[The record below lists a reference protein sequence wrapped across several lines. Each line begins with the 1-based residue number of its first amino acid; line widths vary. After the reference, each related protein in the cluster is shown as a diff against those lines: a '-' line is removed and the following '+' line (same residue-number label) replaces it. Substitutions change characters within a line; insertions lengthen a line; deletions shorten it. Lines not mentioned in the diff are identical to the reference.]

1 MLKVCIQG
9 FVGGQSSPGFPGS
22 SAISHQDPGNRLERR
37 LFILGTVMFL
47 LMRDKGSSRG
57 KSKSVESA
65 EPKPAAGAEG
75 KDTRSK
81 PAPMTAKEK
90 IAANQKNKRRK

>member
-1 MLKVCIQG
+1 
-9 FVGGQSSPGFPGS
+9 
-22 SAISHQDPGNRLERR
+22 
-37 LFILGTVMFL
+37 
-47 LMRDKGSSRG
+47 MRDKGSSRG